1 MLAIAGFLESGR
13 SLRPIVSSSPELRR
27 KLRAFWAEYDRV
39 AALRRR
45 IVEAIRDDEEARFEF
60 FCDHGFAPPVRFP
73 DYPEFPPECVDM
85 QCGAKAK
92 STGEPCK
99 SEQLYRNGRCK
110 FHGGRS
116 TGPKSDE
123 GKLSALG
130 NLKQFTEPQ
139 GLPYKS
145 LKKVHG
151 AYTEAGKQKAPACDR
166 G

>member
-1 MLAIAGFLESGR
+1 MST
-13 SLRPIVSSSPELRR
+13 PELRKR
-27 KLRAFWAEYDRV
+27 LKAWYVACDRV
-39 AALRRR
+39 DALRRR
-45 IVEAIRDDEEARFEF
+45 IVEATQDDEEARFEF
-60 FCDHGFAPPVRFP
+60 FCDHGYAPPVIFP
-73 DYPEFPPECVDM
+73 DYPEFPPECEGM
-85 QCGAKAK
+85 TCGAKAK

-99 SEQLYRNGRCK
+99 STQIFRNGRCK
-110 FHGGRS
+110 FHGGPS

-123 GKLSALG
+123 GKLSAVG

>member
-1 MLAIAGFLESGR
+1 MST
-13 SLRPIVSSSPELRR
+13 PELRR
-27 KLRAFWAEYDRV
+27 CLKAYWAEYDRV
-39 AALRRR
+39 KARRR
-45 IVEAIRDDEEARFEF
+45 QIVEAAEADAEARFEF
-60 FCDHGFAPPVRFP
+60 FCDHGYAPPVIFP
-73 DYPEFPPECVDM
+73 DYPEFPPECEGM
-85 QCGAKAK
+85 TCGAKAK

-99 SEQLYRNGRCK
+99 STQIFRNGRCK
-110 FHGGRS
+110 FHGGPS

-123 GKLSALG
+123 GRLSALG
-130 NLKQFTEPQ
+130 NLRQFTEPQ

>member
-1 MLAIAGFLESGR
+1 MST
-13 SLRPIVSSSPELRR
+13 PELRKR
-27 KLRAFWAEYDRV
+27 LKAWYVACDRV
-39 AALRRR
+39 KAQRRQ
-45 IVEAIRDDEEARFEF
+45 IVEATQDDEEARFEF
-60 FCDHGFAPPVRFP
+60 FCDHGYAPPVIFP
-73 DYPEFPPECVDM
+73 DYPEFPPECEGM
-85 QCGAKAK
+85 TCGAKAK

-99 SEQLYRNGRCK
+99 STQIFRNGRCK
-110 FHGGRS
+110 FHGGPS

-123 GKLSALG
+123 GKLSAVG

-139 GLPYKS
+139 GLHEKS

>member
-1 MLAIAGFLESGR
+1 MEISHKEK
-13 SLRPIVSSSPELRR
+13 RR
-27 KLRAFWAEYDRV
+27 RLKAFWSKYDRV
-39 AALRRR
+39 AAIRRR
-45 IVEAIRDDEEARFEF
+45 IVSNETLAERRADY
-60 FCDHGFAPPVRFP
+60 FCRTGKVLPLVLP
-73 DYPEFPPECVDM
+73 DYPEYPAECEDM
-85 QCGAKAK
+85 TCGAKAK

-99 SEQLYRNGRCK
+99 STQIFRNGRCK
-110 FHGGRS
+110 FHGGPS

-145 LKKVHG
+145 LKKVHS
-151 AYTEAGKQKAPACDR
+151 AYTEAGKQKAPTCDR